1 MNKSELLAQ
10 LAARLGSRGAAAV
23 ALDTVL
29 GEIQAAVS
37 RGERVT
43 LTGFGTFEPV
53 RRPARTGR
61 NPRTGGPL
69 QIAASTT
76 PHFRAG
82 ATLKAAVAGAPT
94 RTAPGT
100 GPVVRQRRISPEAP
114 AVEPE
119 APASAKPV
127 KPAKPAKPAK
137 PVKGAKATKPKPT
150 SSKADRAAGS
160 KKASGAKK
168 AKQAKQAKQA
178 KKK

>member
-10 LAARLGSRGAAAV
+10 LEARLGSRGAAAV
-23 ALDTVL
+23 ALDSVL

-53 RRPARTGR
+53 ERPARTGR

-76 PHFRAG
+76 PRFRAG

-94 RTAPGT
+94 HTTPGT
-100 GPVVRQRRISPEAP
+100 GPVVRQRRVSPEAP
-114 AVEPE
+114 AVESE
-119 APASAKPV
+119 APASAKP
-127 KPAKPAKPAK
+127 AKPAKAAK
-137 PVKGAKATKPKPT
+137 PTKPAKGAKATKSKAT
-150 SSKADRAAGS
+150 RSKADRAAGS

-168 AKQAKQAKQA
+168 AKEG